1 MKFGLLKSKIE
12 KNLLEAYSKGKLSE
26 EIKIFKKIVLENKT
40 ISKLYY
46 LYDELNSNKGLNESL
61 VEDFISESVKIY
73 ETTVSKLKSKDI
85 KIINFWVEDIQTKN
99 LYEHIDNLFTNDIL
113 NLENKVKSKKLVVE
127 TLKKELPKKS
137 ELINLPLSSMVK
149 MANQTI
155 EKYIEN
161 LNESDKNE
169 LLTFLKEDED
179 KLRTDFEP
187 LKKDIISKLDKVKTN
202 SDLETKQRIEETI
215 SKISNEKFDRLTFFK
230 LKNLKES
237 I

>member
-12 KNLLEAYSKGKLSE
+12 KNLLESYSKGKLAE
-26 EIKIFKKIVLENKT
+26 EIKIFKKLVLENKT
-40 ISKLYY
+40 LSRLYY

-61 VEDFISESVKIY
+61 VEDFISESIKIY
-73 ETTVSKLKSKDI
+73 ENTFGKLKSSDI
-85 KIINFWVEDIQTKN
+85 KILNFWVEDIKTEN
-99 LYEHIDNLFTNDIL
+99 LYEHIDNLFTKDIL
-113 NLENKVKSKKLVVE
+113 NLVNKVKSKKLVVE
-127 TLKKELPKKS
+127 TLKKEQPKKS

-179 KLRTDFEP
+179 KLRNDFEP
-187 LKKDIISKLDKVKTN
+187 LKKEIISTLDKVKTN
-202 SDLETKQRIEETI
+202 SDSETKQRIDETI